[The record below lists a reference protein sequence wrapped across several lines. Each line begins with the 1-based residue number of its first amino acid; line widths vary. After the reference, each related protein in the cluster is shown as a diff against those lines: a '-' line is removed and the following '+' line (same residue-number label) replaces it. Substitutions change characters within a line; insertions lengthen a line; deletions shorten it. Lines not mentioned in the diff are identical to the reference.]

1 MLPRQ
6 LDSEGSKL
14 FESLVNKT
22 PVNILLGE
30 AVDFINA
37 DESGVKSI
45 QLKSGKL
52 IDVDT
57 IIYSVGVRSNIFLA
71 QPLGI
76 ECNRGIVVNQY
87 MQTNVEDIYACGDV
101 AELDG
106 VYYGNWPAAIEM
118 GKVAGANST
127 GDNIKF
133 EKFVSSTVFAAMN
146 TQIFSAGT
154 INFDDPNLEKIGYVD
169 NTNNKYSKLFFAN
182 NKLVGGILIGDI
194 SSSVKIINGIQNEE
208 DKATVLS
215 KGTI

>member
-6 LDSEGSKL
+6 LDSDGSAL

-22 PVNILLGE
+22 PVKVLLGE
-30 AVDFINA
+30 AVDCINA
-37 DESGVKSI
+37 DSNSVKSVK
-45 QLKSGKL
+45 LKSGKE
-52 IDVDT
+52 IAADT
-57 IIYSVGVRSNIFLA
+57 ILFSVGVRSNIFIA
-71 QPLGI
+71 QPIGI
-76 ECNRGIVVNQY
+76 NCNRGIIVDEY
-87 MQTNVEDIYACGDV
+87 MKTNSKDIFACGDV
-101 AELDG
+101 AEYDG
-106 VYYGNWPAAIEM
+106 IYYGNWPAAIEM